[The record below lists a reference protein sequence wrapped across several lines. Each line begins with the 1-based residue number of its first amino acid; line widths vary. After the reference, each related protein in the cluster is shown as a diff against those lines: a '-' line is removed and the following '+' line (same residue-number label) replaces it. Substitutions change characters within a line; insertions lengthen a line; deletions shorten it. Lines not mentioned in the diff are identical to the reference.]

1 MQSVTIFWDT
11 ENEDDEDVVRMLK
24 TLPHWDWSAP
34 TYFRVSPTAIYNKV
48 YIFFELVSY
57 LVGIF
62 LNFVQRKIM
71 IFVDFDICFIS
82 FNYLKLKGLI
92 LV

>member
-11 ENEDDEDVVRMLK
+11 ENEDDEDVVRMLR

-57 LVGIF
+57 LVGIIF
-62 LNFVQRKIM
+62 LNFDGCTKKDH
-71 IFVDFDICFIS
+71 DFSRFL
-82 FNYLKLKGLI
+82 YLYVSII
-92 LV
+92 LN